1 MSSSRALPSK
11 YARTLF
17 EVVPDADRPRVAD
30 DLEAFA
36 SLVASHADLTAT
48 FANPAVPFDRKAA
61 IASTIATQ
69 GGAHP
74 TVVALLGLL
83 GTHDQLGAIQPLAR
97 GFRQRLNT
105 HLRIVDAN
113 VTTAVPL
120 TGPQADA
127 LRQSLAE
134 ATGLQVRLTSAT
146 DPSLLGGVVAQI
158 GSTVYDGSVLRQLAR
173 MRATLAH
180 EA

>member
-1 MSSSRALPSK
+1 MTSRALANK
-11 YARTLF
+11 YARTVF
-17 EVVPDADRPRVAD
+17 ESVPDVDRPRVAA

-36 SLVASHADLTAT
+36 ALVAGHPALAAT
-48 FANPAVPFDRKAA
+48 LANPAVPFDRKSA

-74 TVVALLGLL
+74 TVVTLVGLL
-83 GTHDQLGAIQPLAR
+83 GTHDQLSAIHPLAR

-105 HLRIVDAN
+105 HLRIVDAR

-120 TGPQADA
+120 TSGQADA
-127 LRQSLAE
+127 LRQRLSD
-134 ATGLQVRLTSAT
+134 ATGMQVRLTPAV
-146 DPSLLGGVVAQI
+146 DPGILGGVVAQI
-158 GSTVYDGSVLRQLAR
+158 GSTVYDGSVSRQLAR
-173 MRATLAH
+173 MRETLAH